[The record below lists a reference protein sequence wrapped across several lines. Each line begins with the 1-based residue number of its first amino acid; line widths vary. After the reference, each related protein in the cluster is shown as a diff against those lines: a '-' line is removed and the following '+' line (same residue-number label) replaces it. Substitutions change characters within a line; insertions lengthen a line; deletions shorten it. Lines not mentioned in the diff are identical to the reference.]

1 MDDNDIKDCIT
12 IICTNLPILREMLKL
27 TQTDVSV
34 IVGTSRQQILKFE
47 HEDAK
52 LTRSILIA
60 LITYF
65 SLRPKT
71 AQYLSTQGLYN
82 NKFVQDIG
90 FDEQVIFS
98 IIENKIN
105 GGK

>member
-1 MDDNDIKDCIT
+1 MKDNDIMDCVT
-12 IICTNLPILREMLKL
+12 LICTNLPILREMLKL
-27 TQTDVSV
+27 TQNDVSV
-34 IVGTSRQQILKFE
+34 FVGTPRQQILKFE

-71 AQYLSTQGLYN
+71 AQYLSTQGLYK

-90 FDEQVIFS
+90 FDEKVISS

-105 GGK
+105 KGK

>member
-1 MDDNDIKDCIT
+1 MNNNDIMDCVT
-12 IICTNLPILREMLKL
+12 MICTNLPILREMLKL
-27 TQTDVSV
+27 TQNDVSV

-47 HEDAK
+47 HEEAK
-52 LTRSILIA
+52 VTRSILIA

-71 AQYLSTQGLYN
+71 AQYLSTQGLYK

-90 FDEQVIFS
+90 FDEQVILS

-105 GGK
+105 RGK

>member
-1 MDDNDIKDCIT
+1 MKDNDIMDCVT
-12 IICTNLPILREMLKL
+12 LICTNLPILREMLKL
-27 TQTDVSV
+27 TQNDVSV
-34 IVGTSRQQILKFE
+34 FVGTSRQQILKFE

-71 AQYLSTQGLYN
+71 AQYLSTQGLYK

-90 FDEQVIFS
+90 FDEKVISS

-105 GGK
+105 KGK